1 MELSIWK
8 SKIQNMIKDYQITSN
23 MQKISSIHQFILEMK
38 QILEILDL
46 KGRNHIWPCAPK
58 VTLSFPD

>member
-1 MELSIWK
+1 
-8 SKIQNMIKDYQITSN
+8 

-46 KGRNHIWPCAPK
+46 GHIYLTMSHQK
-58 VTLSFPD
+58 